1 MVRPGDLKYVD
12 QNDDGVINNYDKV
25 PFDFSN
31 VPEITAGVNGGF
43 SYKGF
48 NFNMQWTGATHV
60 DKMLEI
66 EYRIPFTNAGKRGL
80 LQYFYNDCWTPENQ
94 LEAKL
99 PRASK
104 NSMSWNSEP
113 STLWLRDAS
122 YLRLKTVSLSYT
134 FQNKMWLKPLG
145 IKSLELSLT
154 GYNLLT
160 FSPMDIL
167 DPESL
172 ATNNGGYPLVKN
184 YSLGLN
190 VNF

>member
-1 MVRPGDLKYVD
+1 
-12 QNDDGVINNYDKV
+12 
-25 PFDFSN
+25 
-31 VPEITAGVNGGF
+31 
-43 SYKGF
+43 
-48 NFNMQWTGATHV
+48 MQWTGATHV

>member
-1 MVRPGDLKYVD
+1 
-12 QNDDGVINNYDKV
+12 
-25 PFDFSN
+25 
-31 VPEITAGVNGGF
+31 
-43 SYKGF
+43 
-48 NFNMQWTGATHV
+48 
-60 DKMLEI
+60 MLEI

-80 LQYFYNDCWTPENQ
+80 LQYFYDDCWTPENQ
-94 LEAKL
+94 LGAKL

-104 NSMSWNSEP
+104 NSMAWNSEP

-122 YLRLKTVSLSYT
+122 YLRLKTVALSYT
-134 FQNKMWLKPLG
+134 FQNKKWLKPLG

-160 FSPMDIL
+160 FSPLDIL